1 MNLNIMYFIGKC
13 RWAMGKDKKSGYR
26 FWRWLIVQIVRVP
39 KLYVLAWGIVI
50 LLFIACVKT
59 DIAVMLSGILT

>member
-1 MNLNIMYFIGKC
+1 
-13 RWAMGKDKKSGYR
+13 MGKDKKSGYH